1 MPRWNKTME
10 EAVKVKVIRQYV
22 LEVEFSDG
30 KRREIDL
37 ADEVHGEVF
46 EPLAD
51 PSFFKKATVEGGTVA
66 WPNGADFAPEFL
78 YHHVKGAAKA

>member
-1 MPRWNKTME
+1 ME
-10 EAVKVKVIRQYV
+10 EVVKVKVIRPYV

-37 ADEVHGEVF
+37 EDELHGEVF
-46 EPLAD
+46 EPLTD
-51 PSFFKKATVEGGTVA
+51 PAVFEMAMVEGGTVA

-78 YHHVKGAAKA
+78 YHHVKGAVKP